1 MAIATANI
9 YVKSIAKRTKGAEWR
24 PFHSQI
30 EHLSKLLCIAAIV
43 KKSKD
48 LLVLTG
54 SKLSN
59 QVEDSEATYF
69 VHNPVIAM
77 TTFTDEQLLK
87 LDPQQVNSLTAEQ
100 RQRREYLLEKANP
113 QEETLRV
120 ISNASQKMLL
130 NNKD

>member
-43 KKSKD
+43 KKSKN

-77 TTFTDEQLLK
+77 TTFTDQQLVNLTPEQVQSLNPEQTKRRQQLL
-87 LDPQQVNSLTAEQ
+87 LQSRAPFAPVAYAAPPVDLHPP
-100 RQRREYLLEKANP
+100 RE
-113 QEETLRV
+113 
-120 ISNASQKMLL
+120 S
-130 NNKD
+130 

>member
-24 PFHSQI
+24 PFYSQI

-43 KKSKD
+43 KKSKN

-100 RQRREYLLEKANP
+100 MQR
-113 QEETLRV
+113 
-120 ISNASQKMLL
+120 
-130 NNKD
+130 